1 MKLTFQELTL
11 LCALAKKLG
20 WKKAPENG
28 SGAWEEHPGTYY
40 WVDDLTHG
48 IDWGFNFLRSRPLP
62 GRHYEHG
69 SKYPIWGIVFEPWNP
84 FESLDD
90 AWVLVEAIAPR
101 LDRVG
106 DGSMSLAAEFGL
118 IFPPAIHRRSR
129 GEAARAICLAA
140 AKAWDIPTE
149 LVR

>member
-1 MKLTFQELTL
+1 MNLTFQEMAL
-11 LCALAKKLG
+11 LCALAEKLG
-20 WKKAPENG
+20 WEKEQ
-28 SGAWEEHPGTYY
+28 EHSYRAHDALPPTYY
-40 WVDDLTHG
+40 RVDDLTHG
-48 IDWGFNFLRSRPLP
+48 IDVGFQFLRSRPSP
-62 GRHYEHG
+62 GMHYEKGNTH
-69 SKYPIWGIVFEPWNP
+69 PIWWVVFEPWNP

-101 LDRVG
+101 MDPVG

-118 IFPPAIHRRSR
+118 IFPPAIHRRSL